1 MRIFFHPDRDRLD
14 LPTVLHALS
23 DPVRLRIIQCL
34 AQDGELTCGAFGI
47 DAPKSTLSHH
57 FKVLREGGVIR
68 TRMEGAHRIV
78 SLRVEDLNARFP
90 GLIQA
95 ILAVLAPKEGQAVY
109 KFDQQN
115 ICRNTHGRD
124 NGLC

>member
-1 MRIFFHPDRDRLD
+1 MMSTMRIFSHPDRDSID

-78 SLRVEDLNARFP
+78 SLRMEDLNARFP
-90 GLIQA
+90 GLVQA
-95 ILAVLAPKEGQAVY
+95 ILNVLAPKDADGDL
-109 KFDQQN
+109 KSDL
-115 ICRNTHGRD
+115 G
-124 NGLC
+124 